1 MKLKALLLACAVAGA
16 GASFAL
22 ADDGHGKHHE
32 STTTTGSS
40 STSTNNEST
49 TTTTTPADCRRVE
62 LRGKLA
68 SVSAAS
74 FTLDVTK
81 ANDAGQALVG
91 HTATVAVVPETRVDW
106 SGSGTLTGPNVGD
119 EAKVRALSCT
129 TAGTLTARSV
139 SARGP
144 KAAGHDDSKK
154 H

>member
-32 STTTTGSS
+32 SSTTGST
-40 STSTNNEST
+40 STSTTGTT
-49 TTTTTPADCRRVE
+49 TTTTTPECQRVE

-68 SVSAAS
+68 SVSATS

-91 HTATVAVVPETRVDW
+91 HTSTVAVVATTRVEW
-106 SGSGTLTGPNVGD
+106 SGTGTLTGPNVGD
-119 EAKVRALSCT
+119 EARVKACIT
-129 TAGTLTARSV
+129 GGTLTARSV
-139 SARGP
+139 SSHAPR
-144 KAAGHDDSKK
+144 AAGHEDSKK